1 MALPPK
7 FAGQLYLLSVP
18 KSPIATP
25 VVRHTLE
32 IYLDYVCPFSARMF
46 NTIYKQLI
54 PKLETDARFAGHLQ
68 FIFRQQIQPWHPS
81 STLVHEAAVAVLRID
96 GNKFWK
102 FSEVPYSIPFLKTLF
117 SKTALYALFNESKS
131 FYDVPVISETRNQT
145 YARLAAIAEK
155 VDVSKS
161 EVLNLLT
168 VSDKPA
174 EDGSLNIGNGV
185 TNDLKVLIKMARLV
199 GIHVSPTVLFD
210 GVVESSIS
218 SSWTVDQWVEWLE
231 TKL

>member
-102 FSEVPYSIPFLKTLF
+102 FSE
-117 SKTALYALFNESKS
+117 ALFNESKS